1 MLQESKKQS
10 GMCAAHAEVIMIT
23 HIKLLHDNLLEK
35 NPHFS
40 LNSLT
45 SLFTLPYQFFP
56 THQEEQLSTVFE
68 YLGVTIQLF

>member
-1 MLQESKKQS
+1 MLRVFNSLTNGYSIQNAFRQRTKKVFIDSGDWLLQESKKQS

-40 LNSLT
+40 
-45 SLFTLPYQFFP
+45 FKFFD
-56 THQEEQLSTVFE
+56 
-68 YLGVTIQLF
+68 